1 MFLITYVDNNEKEY
15 VIQLELAEEQTMKEG
30 TTLTII
36 QNIIDFILH
45 IDEHLVEIIKNFGG
59 WSYGIVFL
67 IVFVETGIVI
77 FPFLPGDS
85 LLFASGAL
93 AALGAFNIVL
103 LFIIIF
109 FAAVIGDTVNYHIG
123 RKVGTTISQ
132 RSFMGRLINQEKMM
146 RAEGFFNKHGG
157 KTIMIARFMPFI
169 RTFIP
174 FVAGASRMNYRYFLI
189 YNVLGAAL
197 WVGICTI
204 LGYFF
209 GNIPIV
215 KDNFSTVLLAIIF
228 ISVLPA
234 IIGVIRGQLKK
245 E

>member
-1 MFLITYVDNNEKEY
+1 M
-15 VIQLELAEEQTMKEG
+15 
-30 TTLTII
+30 TII
-36 QNIIDFILH
+36 QTIIDFILH

-67 IVFVETGIVI
+67 IVFVETGLVI

-93 AALGAFNIVL
+93 AAMGAFNIVF
-103 LFIIIF
+103 LFIIF
-109 FAAVIGDTVNYHIG
+109 LLAAVFGDTVNYHIG
-123 RKVGTTISQ
+123 RKVGTTISHG
-132 RSFMGRLINQEKMM
+132 SFMGRVINQDKMM
-146 RAEGFFNKHGG
+146 KAEAFFNKHGG
-157 KTIMIARFMPFI
+157 KTILIARFMPFI
-169 RTFIP
+169 RTFVP
-174 FVAGASRMNYRYFLI
+174 FIAGASRMNYRYFLI
-189 YNVLGAAL
+189 YNVVGAAF

-234 IIGVIRGQLKK
+234 IIGMIQGQLKK
-245 E
+245 A

>member
-15 VIQLELAEEQTMKEG
+15 VIQLELAEEKTMKEG

-45 IDEHLVEIIKNFGG
+45 IDEHLVEIIKNFGV

-103 LFIIIF
+103 LFIILF

-123 RKVGTTISQ
+123 RKVGTTISH
-132 RSFMGRLINQEKMM
+132 RSFMGRLINQDKMM

-197 WVGICTI
+197 WVAICTI